1 MYSLVIWKQDLLSDL
16 FNPPERKVLFL
27 PTISLESDN
36 WGLNVPCLFSPET
49 QGRTLAK
56 WESLSEKTHVL
67 LPLPEAA
74 AVLGCSGGCSW
85 CLPNGSRGKEASTTC
100 CLWGWAWAW
109 SLLSHWGPLPLRLN
123 HSADGYPL
131 KQGKDPSAGSGGG
144 AAEPRAHGRWGEG
157 ETSELAHK
165 ERTSGINTDD
175 LPTSTRQQKWKR
187 ELLKFYLSHKE
198 KNFCLLLREREFS
211 WKKSSVTAYQR
222 GQEATAQ
229 GKSCPQCWEDPT
241 GYWGSSL
248 CNQKP
253 RNKGSNHSA
262 PSKLKPSVS
271 PGQALP
277 RPVSVCSI
285 NNLAVL
291 KEHCTSSSTT

>member
-27 PTISLESDN
+27 PTVSLESDN

-85 CLPNGSRGKEASTTC
+85 CLPNGSGGKEASTTC

-144 AAEPRAHGRWGEG
+144 AAEPWAHGRGGEG
-157 ETSELAHK
+157 ETSKLTRK
-165 ERTSGINTDD
+165 ERTSRINTDD

-187 ELLKFYLSHKE
+187 EPLKFYLSHKE
-198 KNFCLLLREREFS
+198 KAFVYCSEKGNS
-211 WKKSSVTAYQR
+211 HGKKAVWQHIKEDRRPLPKEKAAPSVGRTQ
-222 GQEATAQ
+222 QVTEPVLCATRNPETTGETTQPPANSNPQ
-229 GKSCPQCWEDPT
+229 CPQDR
-241 GYWGSSL
+241 L
-248 CNQKP
+248 C
-253 RNKGSNHSA
+253 
-262 PSKLKPSVS
+262 L
-271 PGQALP
+271 GQHQ
-277 RPVSVCSI
+277 C
-285 NNLAVL
+285 VL
-291 KEHCTSSSTT
+291 WVLYQQSGRS